1 MKPLLAKFFPGM
13 TLLLLATTVCAQDVP
28 VRTGD
33 HPGFTRIVIDFQQ
46 QPDWQLGR
54 SGAAH
59 ELRVN
64 APELRF
70 DLSDSF
76 RRINQTRLR
85 GLRDLGGGRL
95 QIDTACACRLSVER
109 LPNQGLVIDI
119 RDERPDQND
128 RFEISLSDLPEVPS
142 SGPDRVPAPLPGVL
156 PVIFPDAPRPPR
168 LGPLAANSP
177 TGLPDAEVLA
187 RGHGARTALMEQAAR
202 AASQGLIT
210 FDSAQQDRIR
220 AADERSTLP
229 HRPELEMPHATDAR
243 IDAADHIRIESRIDR
258 DMSGPVRGR
267 QSEQPCLP
275 ADMVDIG
282 TWFAPETLGD
292 GLGAERMALIDP
304 HDRPDGTAYAEFAK
318 RLIYFS
324 FGAEAKA
331 LIDGFEGEIAD
342 RGILREFAMLIDG
355 EKTIPTGR
363 LATQLSC
370 QGAGPLWA
378 VLAVGSTARL
388 ADLNAQS
395 VVRSLSGFPPH
406 LRAHLGPRLADQFLA
421 QGDQASAL
429 SIRNAILRG
438 RSTDDP
444 TGNLITAQIDLAAGD
459 RRKAEPN
466 LAKVAASRSVEAA
479 DALAK
484 LIEARIDDTLSVDRQ
499 LLDDAVALV
508 FEIEG
513 TEDAQNLTVMI
524 LRAMIHERRFD
535 DALLLARASM
545 SNDASDHETFA
556 AYRVQTLD
564 TLAREGDDEE
574 FLRIALREI
583 EMTPLSDPARLS
595 VAARLAQLGLSR
607 QARETLGNRA
617 DIPDADERRVL
628 AEIALLDGKPLI
640 AESYLAGLSDKV
652 SENLRGRA
660 RDMNA
665 LPEVAT
671 KLESKAETTTA
682 IGAGTLARNREL
694 LSESRAVRENL
705 RAILGNGG

>member
-1 MKPLLAKFFPGM
+1 MNRILAGLFPGM

-54 SGAAH
+54 GGAAH

-128 RFEISLSDLPEVPS
+128 RFEMSLSDLPEVPS

-177 TGLPDAEVLA
+177 TGLPDAEVLT
-187 RGHGARTALMEQAAR
+187 RMHETRTALMEQTAR

-210 FDSAQQDRIR
+210 LDSTQQDQIR
-220 AADERSTLP
+220 DADERGTLP
-229 HRPELEMPHATDAR
+229 HTPEPEMPHAKAAR

-258 DMSGPVRGR
+258 DMGGPVRGR
-267 QSEQPCLP
+267 QSEHPCLP
-275 ADMVDIG
+275 ADIVDIG
-282 TWFAPETLGD
+282 TWFAPETLGN

-355 EKTIPTGR
+355 EKTLPTGR

-378 VLAVGSTARL
+378 MLAVGSTPRL

-421 QGDQASAL
+421 QGDQTSAL

-438 RSTDDP
+438 RSSDDP

-459 RRKAEPN
+459 RRKAELN

-484 LIEARIDDTLSVDRQ
+484 LIEARIDDTLSVDQQ
-499 LLDDAVALV
+499 LIDDAVALA
-508 FEIEG
+508 FEMDG
-513 TEDAQNLTVMI
+513 TEDAQSLTIMI

-535 DALLLARASM
+535 DALLLARASIN
-545 SNDASDHETFA
+545 NDAPDHETFA
-556 AYRVQTLD
+556 AYRGQTLD

-574 FLRIALREI
+574 FLRIALREV

-595 VAARLAQLGLSR
+595 VAARMARLGLSR
-607 QARETLGNRA
+607 QARETLGNRSN
-617 DIPDADERRVL
+617 IPDADERRVL
-628 AEIALLDGKPLI
+628 AEIALLAGKPLI